1 MEKHDYQEFLTPEEL
16 REAYDLEKDEDL
28 VEFVRKINMLSKGSK
43 IVLIQEEE
51 SQRRRDLDED

>member
-43 IVLIQEEE
+43 IRIIEE
-51 SQRRRDLDED
+51 SQSQGGDHDE

>member
-43 IVLIQEEE
+43 IILLEE
-51 SQRRRDLDED
+51 SQGRDQDE

>member
-43 IVLIQEEE
+43 IILLEE
-51 SQRRRDLDED
+51 SQGRDDSDE